1 MSRYFVVANSSFS
14 TYEAAR
20 AQARALADS
29 SQTPVSV
36 DVFDNDLRTK
46 TYVYRPTQAQQA
58 PAQQA
63 QPAAPAP
70 DIAALEARIAALEA
84 ALAELLSAQAAKPRR
99 ARKVA

>member
-1 MSRYFVVANSSFS
+1 MSRYFVVNNASYS

-46 TYVYRPTQAQQA
+46 TYVYRPTQQAQQSPA
-58 PAQQA
+58 PQS
-63 QPAAPAP
+63 PAPQSP
-70 DIAALEARIAALEA
+70 DIAALEARVEALEA

-99 ARKVA
+99 ARKAA